1 MTAENRLRL
10 PYWWRV
16 SWPFLWFLV
25 LTILWTWPLAMEMTT
40 VLPGSGADPLL
51 QTWILAWD
59 GHALLHHPA
68 SVWDAPIFFPYPR
81 TLTYNDHH
89 LLWAVV
95 MLPVLAFGQPVAAYN
110 ALLLLSF
117 TLSGWAV
124 FLLSRDILAEHTEAP
139 AATIGALLAGGLFA
153 FSTYRMAHLAHLNLL
168 HTAWLPLALYWLR
181 QMAVRS
187 GGAFWRAAALTG
199 VFAGV
204 QAATAIYY
212 APMVALAVGVAA
224 FVWLW
229 PVRWRSPL
237 ARRAVGRSI
246 GGLAL
251 AGAVAALIALPL
263 LLPYMTVYAYL
274 GIVRSLGELVRWSAP
289 LTAYLSVPAGNVLYG
304 AGVTPV
310 QPGSEQEL
318 LLFPGALSVVLAGI
332 GGWRWWRVARRDGLA
347 LLLIGAVGVVLS
359 LGVALRVRGDEAGVV
374 AALPYGWLY
383 ERVPGF
389 NALRVP
395 ARWWMLGSLA
405 VAVLAGM
412 GAAWLWRGWGR
423 WLVPVVGA
431 LALLEHLVWP
441 IPRIELPAPP
451 PVYQWLAQSSPS
463 AHRVVLELPIDAK
476 LRSERITWRQFFQIS
491 HWRSLP
497 IGYSGLFPNGSLE
510 LARRVQLLPDN
521 DTVRYLATLG
531 IDTLIIHRNDF
542 SDPTKAAHLITWAD
556 QTPLL
561 ERTAAIGEAVVYTL
575 KSQPVMPEDIA
586 GATVYLSANERIPG
600 LVVLGLARRW
610 REAGAVLY
618 GSARIRYY
626 PAWETPQPGQ
636 VFDYVMLARSEDPS
650 SFGVGEREAR
660 WQGEGI
666 VLYEVPDILLTSFT
680 PGVPDIGQFHP
691 RHPATLTVRLRGDS
705 VEVGRSRIVLPT
717 VVESATLLL
726 DVASLTEQEVQVGE
740 TKQRLAAGGQTL
752 TVPISRDQPVTIS
765 GDAATF
771 SIVRVQLWRGT
782 PALDAVGGVA
792 LTVESTF
799 AGSRLQI
806 TAQYSGNTPL
816 LLEIH
821 GAEAGTERP
830 VMLARGTL
838 PVSAAGAVDVTIDA
852 RQPQAAWLSPS
863 RAAVDGRYIAYV
875 KLSPDTDGLPI
886 AQFQVRNG
894 ELVAAQAVPLP
905 LTILR

>member
-1 MTAENRLRL
+1 MQ
-10 PYWWRV
+10 
-16 SWPFLWFLV
+16 
-25 LTILWTWPLAMEMTT
+25 MTT
-40 VLPGSGADPLL
+40 ALPGSGADPLL

-117 TLSGWAV
+117 ALSGWAV
-124 FLLSRDILAEHTEAP
+124 FLLSRDILAEHIEAP

-168 HTAWLPLALYWLR
+168 QTAWLPLALYWLR

-204 QAATAIYY
+204 QAVTAVYY
-212 APMVALAVGVAA
+212 APMAALAVGVAA

-251 AGAVAALIALPL
+251 AGAVAALIALPF

-274 GIVRSLGELVRWSAP
+274 GIVRSPGELVRWSAP

-318 LLFPGALSVVLAGI
+318 LLFPGALAVVLAGI

-347 LLLIGAVGVVLS
+347 LLLIGAAGVVLS
-359 LGVALRVRGDEAGVV
+359 LGVALRVRGDEAGIVT
-374 AALPYGWLY
+374 ALPYGWLY

-463 AHRVVLELPIDAK
+463 AHRVVLELPLDTK
-476 LRSERITWRQFFQIS
+476 LSGIFSERVAWRQFYQIQ
-491 HWRSLP
+491 HWRTLVT
-497 IGYSGLFPNGSLE
+497 GYSGLIPAGTYNL
-510 LARRVQLLPDN
+510 LLRLQQLPD
-521 DTVRYLATLG
+521 DATIRYLARLG
-531 IDTLIIHRNDF
+531 IDTLIIHRNEFD
-542 SDPTKAAHLITWAD
+542 DQAQLANLMVWAD
-556 QTPLL
+556 
-561 ERTAAIGEAVVYTL
+561 RTNVLQRLAEIGDAVVYALQPDRTL
-575 KSQPVMPEDIA
+575 
-586 GATVYLSANERIPG
+586 ATLVTPASTIFLSGDVLIPD
-600 LVVLGLARRW
+600 LVALALQRRW
-610 REAGAVLY
+610 QAAGAVVY
-618 GSARIRYY
+618 GPGREQYY
-626 PAWETPQPGQ
+626 PALATPQSGQ
-636 VFDYVMLARSEDPS
+636 RFDYVALAPRADPRP
-650 SFGVGEREAR
+650 FGTMPALVR
-660 WQGEGI
+660 WQEEGVAI
-666 VLYEVPDILLTSFT
+666 YAVPAELLASQEL
-680 PGVPDIGQFHP
+680 GAPDIGQFHP

-705 VEVGRSRIVLPT
+705 VEVGRSRIALPT
-717 VVESATLLL
+717 VVEAATLLL

-740 TKQRLAAGGQTL
+740 MKQRLAAGGQTL

-792 LTVESTF
+792 LTVESAFT
-799 AGSRLQI
+799 GSRLRI
-806 TAQYSGNTPL
+806 AAQYSGNTPL

-830 VMLARGTL
+830 VVLARGTL

-852 RQPQAAWLSPS
+852 RQPQAAWLSQSP
-863 RAAVDGRYIAYV
+863 AAVDGRYIAYV
-875 KLSPDTDGLPI
+875 KLSPDTDGIPI

-894 ELVAAQAVPLP
+894 EVVAAQPVPLP